1 MINKN
6 TLGDKNMNATTTL
19 TTTLNTN
26 LKMEKKMNVD
36 EQFDANLDTNLI
48 SAKSASKSNIARQ
61 ILVAHIQRT
70 ICQDSWRDLLDMKI
84 TRQINDE
91 LDYYGITSLEHLMKT
106 ELGKDKPHYLTQFKL
121 KTKTQRDIISARAFR
136 RNKIDFSQQ
145 RENPYRNYTPKRKEV
160 QISYKSKSTINTL
173 EGAL

>member
-1 MINKN
+1 
-6 TLGDKNMNATTTL
+6 MNATTTL

-26 LKMEKKMNVD
+26 LKQEKQMEKST
-36 EQFDANLDTNLI
+36 F
-48 SAKSASKSNIARQ
+48 KSNMARE
-61 ILVAHIQRT
+61 ILVGHIQLT
-70 ICQDSWRDLLDMKI
+70 ICRKSWKDLLDAKI
-84 TRQINDE
+84 TRQIEDE
-91 LDYYGITSLEHLMKT
+91 LDYYGITSLTQLMKT

-145 RENPYRNYTPKRKEV
+145 RENPYRNFTPKRNEV